1 LLNTEYAEKTTD
13 DIEKI
18 LSGYWRDIF
27 PKFFSVLPALP
38 PAGFRFFG
46 VIRGYIRAAFQIKT
60 PPQETGAEKVLA
72 LFLGLFSPQPKE
84 RQKVEARTAMWN
96 FGPTLK
102 GAKPYTAASI
112 HHPLIPVVL
121 IIRFRIG
128 GIHG

>member
-1 LLNTEYAEKTTD
+1 MISKKYFLVIGET
-13 DIEKI
+13 
-18 LSGYWRDIF
+18 
-27 PKFFSVLPALP
+27 FSPNS
-38 PAGFRFFG
+38 FRRSRHYHRRASVFFG
-46 VIRGYIRAAFQIKT
+46 AIRGYIRAAFQIKT